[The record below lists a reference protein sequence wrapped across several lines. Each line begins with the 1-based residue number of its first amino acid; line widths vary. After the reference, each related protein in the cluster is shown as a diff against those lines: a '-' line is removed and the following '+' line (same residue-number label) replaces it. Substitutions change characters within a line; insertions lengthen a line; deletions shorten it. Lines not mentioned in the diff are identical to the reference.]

1 MERAIERARDA
12 AAENEVPVG
21 AVLVRKGQ
29 MLAEGWNLTETHQ
42 DPTGHAE
49 MVAIRLGS
57 ELTGSRRLADMT
69 LYVTL
74 EPCSMCAGA
83 AVLARIPRIVFGA
96 YDAKGGACG
105 TLRNIVQDPRLNHSC
120 DVTGGVLQERCAKLL
135 SEFFQRLRNGDDEEA
150 RS

>member
-1 MERAIERARDA
+1 
-12 AAENEVPVG
+12 
-21 AVLVRKGQ
+21 
-29 MLAEGWNLTETHQ
+29 
-42 DPTGHAE
+42 
-49 MVAIRLGS
+49 
-57 ELTGSRRLADMT
+57 
-69 LYVTL
+69 
-74 EPCSMCAGA
+74 MCAGA